1 MTSWHYDFN
10 AKKKMASYKLSLN
23 DQMLKSSTEDVVRG
37 SIYQYKMALTDFER
51 LQLFYYFND
60 YLTYCVK

>member
-23 DQMLKSSTEDVVRG
+23 DQMLKSLVNIDKYYNSCN
-37 SIYQYKMALTDFER
+37 F
-51 LQLFYYFND
+51 QLLNYI
-60 YLTYCVK
+60 